1 MARCCIKAVPLTRPP
16 QGSPCKLWTPGGLS
30 PPGPSPHSPQ
40 ALLLPLLLSSPQLC
54 RLPRLWLENR
64 QRPTQARCVH
74 SCIVLCACVHTCVC
88 VPLCTRVCTGACVY
102 CACVHKCTRV
112 YCACVHTCMCV
123 PLCTFV
129 HGCSCMCTL
138 CMCAHVHV
146 CVCVCVCARVCLCER
161 RAASRR
167 GPAGLGRGFKA
178 AFAAAGVSA
187 PDKQPGAEALPAA
200 GGCVSELLAGSQKA
214 VPGPASRS
222 ISPRREGGGGR
233 REGGKKYL
241 LQPLITEFEI
251 PASRC
256 HLFSEAVKAGFSI

>member
-1 MARCCIKAVPLTRPP
+1 MHA
-16 QGSPCKLWTPGGLS
+16 
-30 PPGPSPHSPQ
+30 
-40 ALLLPLLLSSPQLC
+40 
-54 RLPRLWLENR
+54 
-64 QRPTQARCVH
+64 
-74 SCIVLCACVHTCVC
+74 CIVLCARVH
-88 VPLCTRVCTGACVY
+88 TRVCARVRVYTVHVCTRARVYGACAHVHV
-102 CACVHKCTRV
+102 CAFVH
-112 YCACVHTCMCV
+112 M
-123 PLCTFV
+123 LV

-146 CVCVCVCARVCLCER
+146 CVCVCSRVCLCER
-161 RAASRR
+161 HAASRR

-178 AFAAAGVSA
+178 ASAAAGVSA
-187 PDKQPGAEALPAA
+187 PDKHPGAEALPAA

-214 VPGPASRS
+214 VPSPASRS

-256 HLFSEAVKAGFSI
+256 RLFSEAVEAGFSV